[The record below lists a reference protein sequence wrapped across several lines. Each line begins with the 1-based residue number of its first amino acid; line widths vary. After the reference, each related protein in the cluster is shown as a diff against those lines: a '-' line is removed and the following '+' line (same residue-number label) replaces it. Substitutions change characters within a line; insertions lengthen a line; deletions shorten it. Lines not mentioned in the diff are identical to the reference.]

1 MRVLGGWIF
10 STLLLVLAAPASAL
24 DGNDPGS
31 WPAEWPKTD
40 FSQASI
46 SFNEIKE
53 GGPPKD
59 GIPPI
64 DEPVF
69 ARSAEVDLPDIEPV
83 IGVILEGTARAYPI
97 RILIW
102 HEIVN
107 DQIGDAPIS
116 VTFCPLCNTGI
127 VFDRRIAGDVL
138 DFGTT
143 GKLRN
148 SDLVMYD
155 RQTESWWQQFTGEA
169 IVGEMT
175 GTILDTVPARLE
187 SFANFKARAAEID
200 TGGGWVL
207 VPNNDTM
214 RAYGVT
220 PYAGYDSLPKPFLY
234 NGPLPTQIAPLARVV
249 RVGDQAWSLDLVKE
263 KGEIMIG
270 DETRIRWESGQA
282 SALDRSAI
290 AQGLDVGNVVVEAKA
305 TDGDWADAVY
315 TVDFAF
321 AFRAFYP
328 DVPIIT
334 E

>member
-46 SFNEIKE
+46 SFDEIKE

-187 SFANFKARAAEID
+187 SFANFKRALPRSIPEAAGSWFRITTPCAPMASPPMPAMTACPSLFSITARYR
-200 TGGGWVL
+200 
-207 VPNNDTM
+207 P
-214 RAYGVT
+214 RS
-220 PYAGYDSLPKPFLY
+220 PRS
-234 NGPLPTQIAPLARVV
+234 R
-249 RVGDQAWSLDLVKE
+249 AWS
-263 KGEIMIG
+263 
-270 DETRIRWESGQA
+270 A
-282 SALDRSAI
+282 SATRPGLSTWSRKRARS
-290 AQGLDVGNVVVEAKA
+290 
-305 TDGDWADAVY
+305 
-315 TVDFAF
+315 
-321 AFRAFYP
+321 
-328 DVPIIT
+328 
-334 E
+334 